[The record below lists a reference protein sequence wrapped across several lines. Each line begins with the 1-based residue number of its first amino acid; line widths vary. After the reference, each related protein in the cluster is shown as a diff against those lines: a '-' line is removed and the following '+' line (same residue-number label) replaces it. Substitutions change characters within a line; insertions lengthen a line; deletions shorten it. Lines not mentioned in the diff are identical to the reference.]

1 MVSFSPENEQDFSPS
16 NFRERAA
23 ARLLAEP
30 QPDERGAFLPP
41 RGDHAIAGAPP
52 QRNAATARPAAVLV
66 PIVARRP
73 AATVLLTKRA
83 SHLRDHSGQIA
94 FPGGKIDPS
103 DASPRAAAL
112 REASE
117 EIGLRGSAITPLGYL
132 EDYLTATGF
141 RIVPLVAL
149 IDPDGLFVQPSAEVE
164 DVFET
169 PLAFLMNPGN
179 HQRHAREWQGSLWHY
194 YAMPHGERYIWGI
207 TAGIIRNLYERLYL
221 NVASP
226 V

>member
-1 MVSFSPENEQDFSPS
+1 
-16 NFRERAA
+16 
-23 ARLLAEP
+23 
-30 QPDERGAFLPP
+30 
-41 RGDHAIAGAPP
+41 
-52 QRNAATARPAAVLV
+52 
-66 PIVARRP
+66 
-73 AATVLLTKRA
+73 LTKRA

-103 DASPRAAAL
+103 DASPLAAAL
-112 REASE
+112 REATE
-117 EIGLRGSAITPLGYL
+117 EIGLSASAVTPLGYL
-132 EDYLTATGF
+132 DDYLTATGF

-149 IDPDGLFVQPSAEVE
+149 VEPDALLLQQSAEVE
-164 DVFET
+164 EVFET

-194 YAMPHGERYIWGI
+194 YAMPHGERYIWGV

>member
-1 MVSFSPENEQDFSPS
+1 MINPDEDGQAYGPS

-23 ARLLAEP
+23 ARLRTEP
-30 QPDERGAFLPP
+30 QPSEGGPGLAGH
-41 RGDHAIAGAPP
+41 GDHAIAGL
-52 QRNAATARPAAVLV
+52 AAFSRDGLKARPAAVLV
-66 PIVARRP
+66 PIIARRP
-73 AATVLLTKRA
+73 AATLLLTKRA

-103 DASPRAAAL
+103 DASPLAAAL

-117 EIGLRGSAITPLGYL
+117 EIGLSASEVTPLGYL
-132 EDYLTATGF
+132 DTYLTATGF
-141 RIVPLVAL
+141 RIVPLVGLVEPSAL
-149 IDPDGLFVQPSAEVE
+149 LLQQSAEVE
-164 DVFET
+164 EVFET

-194 YAMPHGERYIWGI
+194 YAMPHGERYIWGV